1 MNIEIGRVTPVL
13 QAVARMGEILRASEG
28 AFAHLT
34 CVEADSVVAVL
45 AQAGL
50 DDEAV
55 ALVIGHAIGYDQDQG
70 DEEGDAHELIT
81 RVYEAGHEDAAHLIA
96 ARYVAGLR

>member
-1 MNIEIGRVTPVL
+1 VDIEIGRVTPVL
-13 QAVARMGEILRASEG
+13 QAVAHMGKILRASEG

-34 CVEADSVVAVL
+34 CIEADSVVAVL

-55 ALVIGHAIGYDQDQG
+55 ALVIGHAVGYDQG
-70 DEEGDAHELIT
+70 DEDGDAHELIT
-81 RVYEAGHEDAAHLIA
+81 RVHEAGHEDAAHLIA
-96 ARYVAGLR
+96 TRYVAGLR